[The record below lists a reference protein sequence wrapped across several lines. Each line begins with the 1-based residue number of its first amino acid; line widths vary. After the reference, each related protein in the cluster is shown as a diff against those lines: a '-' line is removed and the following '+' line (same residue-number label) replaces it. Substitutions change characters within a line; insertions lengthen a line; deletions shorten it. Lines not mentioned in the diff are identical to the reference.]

1 MKHVAYAG
9 WHLTA
14 AALTVSSLVMIA
26 RWSGAPAT
34 MLIIFTAY
42 WSGSILKHLHPFAPC
57 AVESGSL
64 RAKAQWHIW
73 SCIITKRLSFL
84 TGECCIVCW
93 KSTNPDCQH
102 LLKWPCVCFWLCKE
116 ATKPQLGTCL
126 SDSVI
131 VYAPW
136 LYRKFVCSYCLTSE
150 GFQVSAIAMQLIELS
165 LDESKCMVFLCRIC
179 PRIVFLF

>member
-64 RAKAQWHIW
+64 RAKAQGHIW
-73 SCIITKRLSFL
+73 SCIITKWLSFL
-84 TGECCIVCW
+84 IGECCIIYLFIYFL
-93 KSTNPDCQH
+93 KSRNPDCQH
-102 LLKWPCVCFWLCKE
+102 LHKWPCVCLWLCDE
-116 ATKPQLGTCL
+116 ASEPQLGTCW
-126 SDSVI
+126 SDT
-131 VYAPW
+131 
-136 LYRKFVCSYCLTSE
+136 VCSLIFSKVCLYLLFNFWRILS
-150 GFQVSAIAMQLIELS
+150 VSHSYAVDWIIARW
-165 LDESKCMVFLCRIC
+165 K
-179 PRIVFLF
+179 